1 MRFSQ
6 EQTDDTIIP
15 KVDIFDMSMKNK
27 SKLSKEVGDAIMRE
41 SAKITDVAKSATT
54 KKKLPQT
61 FKLIDSDSIDE
72 AFDVTLTLS
81 DNSTKRY
88 ELFRF
93 DLADNMSNDE
103 FVMDLDRE
111 TLKGMADFIYK
122 YLESN

>member
-1 MRFSQ
+1 
-6 EQTDDTIIP
+6 
-15 KVDIFDMSMKNK
+15 MKYMKYNK
-27 SKLSKEVGDAIMRE
+27 SNIK
-41 SAKITDVAKSATT
+41 KSPVTKNATT

-72 AFDVTLTLS
+72 VFDVTLTLS

-93 DLADNMSNDE
+93 DLADNLSNDY

-111 TLKGMADFIYK
+111 TLKGLADFIYK
-122 YLESN
+122 YLENN

>member
-1 MRFSQ
+1 MNYIKLLRAL
-6 EQTDDTIIP
+6 
-15 KVDIFDMSMKNK
+15 KMSKKN
-27 SKLSKEVGDAIMRE
+27 SP
-41 SAKITDVAKSATT
+41 VAKNATT

-72 AFDVTLTLS
+72 VFDVTLTLS
-81 DNSTKRY
+81 DSSTKRY

-111 TLKGMADFIYK
+111 TLKGMADFILQ
-122 YLESN
+122 YLV

>member
-1 MRFSQ
+1 
-6 EQTDDTIIP
+6 
-15 KVDIFDMSMKNK
+15 MSKKN
-27 SKLSKEVGDAIMRE
+27 SP
-41 SAKITDVAKSATT
+41 VAKNATT

-61 FKLIDSDSIDE
+61 FKLIDSDDIDE

-122 YLESN
+122 YLQDE

>member
-1 MRFSQ
+1 
-6 EQTDDTIIP
+6 
-15 KVDIFDMSMKNK
+15 MSKKN
-27 SKLSKEVGDAIMRE
+27 SP
-41 SAKITDVAKSATT
+41 VAKNAIT

-72 AFDVTLTLS
+72 VFDVTLTLS

-111 TLKGMADFIYK
+111 TLKGLAEFILK
-122 YLESN
+122 YLEDN

>member
-1 MRFSQ
+1 
-6 EQTDDTIIP
+6 
-15 KVDIFDMSMKNK
+15 MSKKN
-27 SKLSKEVGDAIMRE
+27 SP
-41 SAKITDVAKSATT
+41 VAKNATT

-61 FKLIDSDSIDE
+61 FKIIDSDDIDE

-103 FVMDLDRE
+103 FVMDLDRA
-111 TLKGMADFIYK
+111 TLKAMAEFILQ
-122 YLESN
+122 YLENN

>member
-1 MRFSQ
+1 
-6 EQTDDTIIP
+6 
-15 KVDIFDMSMKNK
+15 MSKR
-27 SKLSKEVGDAIMRE
+27 KLP
-41 SAKITDVAKSATT
+41 VAKNATT

-61 FKLIDSDSIDE
+61 FKIIDSDDIDE

-111 TLKGMADFIYK
+111 TLKGMADFILK
-122 YLESN
+122 YLDNE

>member
-1 MRFSQ
+1 
-6 EQTDDTIIP
+6 
-15 KVDIFDMSMKNK
+15 MSKKNSPVVK
-27 SKLSKEVGDAIMRE
+27 N
-41 SAKITDVAKSATT
+41 ATT

-61 FKLIDSDSIDE
+61 FKIIDSDDIDE

-93 DLADNMSNDE
+93 DLADNMSNDY

-111 TLKGMADFIYK
+111 TLKGVADFIYK
-122 YLESN
+122 YLGDE

>member
-1 MRFSQ
+1 
-6 EQTDDTIIP
+6 
-15 KVDIFDMSMKNK
+15 MKSNK
-27 SKLSKEVGDAIMRE
+27 NQ
-41 SAKITDVAKSATT
+41 KSSIKMGKKPT
-54 KKKLPQT
+54 KT
-61 FKLIDSDSIDE
+61 FKLIDSDDIDE

-122 YLESN
+122 YLQDE

>member
-1 MRFSQ
+1 MPMVWYSGLN
-6 EQTDDTIIP
+6 EET
-15 KVDIFDMSMKNK
+15 VMKSIKYNK
-27 SKLSKEVGDAIMRE
+27 PNIKKSPI
-41 SAKITDVAKSATT
+41 AKNATT

-61 FKLIDSDSIDE
+61 FKLIDSDDIDE

-93 DLADNMSNDE
+93 DLADNLSNDY

-111 TLKGMADFIYK
+111 TLRGLAEFILK
-122 YLESN
+122 YLENKE

>member
-1 MRFSQ
+1 MKK
-6 EQTDDTIIP
+6 P
-15 KVDIFDMSMKNK
+15 KKKINVGKELVKRTQDLNKNIE
-27 SKLSKEVGDAIMRE
+27 SIMGK
-41 SAKITDVAKSATT
+41 SAKPKP
-54 KKKLPQT
+54 KT
-61 FKLIDSDSIDE
+61 FKLIDSDDIDE

-93 DLADNMSNDE
+93 DLADNLSNDY

-122 YLESN
+122 YLEKD

>member
-1 MRFSQ
+1 MR
-6 EQTDDTIIP
+6 
-15 KVDIFDMSMKNK
+15 MKSHNNQK
-27 SKLSKEVGDAIMRE
+27 NQ
-41 SAKITDVAKSATT
+41 
-54 KKKLPQT
+54 KKLGSRPTKT
-61 FKLIDSDSIDE
+61 FKLIDSDDIDE

-111 TLKGMADFIYK
+111 TLRGLADFILK
-122 YLESN
+122 YLENK

>member
-1 MRFSQ
+1 
-6 EQTDDTIIP
+6 
-15 KVDIFDMSMKNK
+15 MSKKN
-27 SKLSKEVGDAIMRE
+27 SP
-41 SAKITDVAKSATT
+41 VAKNATT

-61 FKLIDSDSIDE
+61 FKIIDSDDIDE

-122 YLESN
+122 YLQDE